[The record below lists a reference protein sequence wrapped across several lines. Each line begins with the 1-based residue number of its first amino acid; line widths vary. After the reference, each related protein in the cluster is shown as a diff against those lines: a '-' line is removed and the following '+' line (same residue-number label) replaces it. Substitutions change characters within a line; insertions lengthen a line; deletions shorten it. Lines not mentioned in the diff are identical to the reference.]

1 MDEPIES
8 ASQIKV
14 LNPYLGGENTNMTSM
29 MNEILHIKNEEYS
42 KEISR
47 RLKTVVRN
55 DEQLPNFNNID
66 DIIS

>member
-1 MDEPIES
+1 
-8 ASQIKV
+8 
-14 LNPYLGGENTNMTSM
+14 MTSM

-55 DEQLPNFNNID
+55 EEQLPNFNNID

>member
-55 DEQLPNFNNID
+55 EEQLPNFNNID